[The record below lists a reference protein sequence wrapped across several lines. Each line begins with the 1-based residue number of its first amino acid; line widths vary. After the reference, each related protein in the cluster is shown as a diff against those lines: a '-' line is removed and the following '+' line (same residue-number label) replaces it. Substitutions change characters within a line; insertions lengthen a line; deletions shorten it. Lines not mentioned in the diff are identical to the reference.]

1 MMNMSLT
8 ADSYTSWKKEL
19 VKFLKDFDKLYVK
32 HIKSGY
38 VEMIAIHTKA
48 MQPLVELMS
57 SNYNFHALEQM
68 EKKHNDLPSFRK
80 EALSEKF
87 IQNMTRICEIF
98 RDYGQLKDVFNI
110 RQMLVILQT
119 PNWDQETQL
128 SFYLTP
134 LKNSLSFARELLL
147 KMYEEGPLH

>member
-48 MQPLVELMS
+48 MQPIVELMS

-80 EALSEKF
+80 EAL
-87 IQNMTRICEIF
+87 
-98 RDYGQLKDVFNI
+98 
-110 RQMLVILQT
+110 
-119 PNWDQETQL
+119 
-128 SFYLTP
+128 
-134 LKNSLSFARELLL
+134 
-147 KMYEEGPLH
+147 